1 MIKKKINGIWFYG
14 LSGTGKTT
22 ASKFLKKNLFF
33 KSLIIDGDIVRK
45 YISTDLSYTL
55 ESRLVQLNRVYGIC
69 KISQMSDIFTITS
82 TVYMN
87 KKIIKK
93 LKKLNILIIKIDRDF
108 NSLKKYKIYKKKN
121 VVGLDIKT
129 KELDTD
135 LIYNDGKKTF
145 FRELNKY
152 FIKFRY

>member
-145 FRELNKY
+145 FR
-152 FIKFRY
+152 